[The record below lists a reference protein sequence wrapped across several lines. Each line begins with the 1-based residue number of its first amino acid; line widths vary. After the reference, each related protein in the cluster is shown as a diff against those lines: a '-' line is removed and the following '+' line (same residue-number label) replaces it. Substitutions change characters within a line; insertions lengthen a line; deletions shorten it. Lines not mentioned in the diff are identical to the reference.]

1 MTEDP
6 LPADGGAFTLPGV
19 YHHYSATST
28 NGIGGFRFLGDV
40 QIEGNTS
47 IDNIVV
53 NQGEAS
59 VPEPAA
65 LCLIGPGLLA
75 LAGIGRRRAR

>member
-1 MTEDP
+1 M
-6 LPADGGAFTLPGV
+6 

-47 IDNIVV
+47 IDNVVV
-53 NQGEAS
+53 NQGETS
-59 VPEPAA
+59 VLEPAA
-65 LCLIGPGLLA
+65 VGLIGAGLLV
-75 LAGIGRRRAR
+75 LAGIGQRRAR

>member
-1 MTEDP
+1 V
-6 LPADGGAFTLPGV
+6 G
-19 YHHYSATST
+19 HHYSATST

-40 QIEGNTS
+40 QTEGNTR
-47 IDNIVV
+47 IDNVVV
-53 NQGEAS
+53 NQGEAL

-65 LCLIGPGLLA
+65 LGLIGLGLLA